1 MPSIHR
7 TLALG
12 AIAGASLANAQ
23 LGGASRHHKRVA
35 HSRATDSGCPH
46 VEAGFPVE
54 LVAAQAKNVSTH
66 SWEYGTAAEAL
77 LELCMFSP
85 SCS

>member
-12 AIAGASLANAQ
+12 AIAGASLASAQ
-23 LGGASRHHKRVA
+23 LGGVSQHQKYIARG
-35 HSRATDSGCPH
+35 RATNGGCPH

-54 LVAAQAKNVSTH
+54 LVVAQAKNVSTH

-77 LELCMFSP
+77 LELCM
-85 SCS
+85 SCSSFL